1 MGRLKSMVRRV
12 SSPSDRRVARQT
24 IWMGSMTAVQF
35 VGGIVHVSLAARIL
49 GPEGYGILAVFIA
62 VTSLLH
68 NFLAMPGGEVITTYV
83 TRSVAAGRRE
93 EASATLRFA
102 LAAALGFR
110 LVSYCLLVVF
120 ALTSNGFLGVE
131 RSYAAALIVFGVA
144 GILIA
149 ARGESLAVL
158 RLADRVWLGVAVMSV
173 GTLTRIAVML
183 VAWTSGGGLFM
194 IVWAYVAEAAV
205 TGVGMF
211 AAATISASRAGLPE
225 FLRSLTIRVPRDVV
239 TFQIASFGK
248 STIASLGQNLNV
260 LLIAELSSASQL
272 GLYGAARS
280 IITSAG
286 IPFRP
291 ITSAVQV
298 EFSRQWYSSDK
309 ERIRRTALRFTLLT
323 LMLASTGYGL
333 LTVFHDAIIL
343 TILGA
348 DFSGAAL
355 PMLIMIVGTF
365 VSRSTSVLGV
375 LPAATGRAWPTLAA
389 QTAGVLVSLAIILWH
404 VPRHGAEGA
413 AWANTSSSIIYVVVL
428 VPFVVSVLRRGH
440 SGSR

>member
-1 MGRLKSMVRRV
+1 MV
-12 SSPSDRRVARQT
+12 
-24 IWMGSMTAVQF
+24 
-35 VGGIVHVSLAARIL
+35 
-49 GPEGYGILAVFIA
+49 GIL
-62 VTSLLH
+62 SCWLCSH
-68 NFLAMPGGEVITTYV
+68 SP
-83 TRSVAAGRRE
+83 
-93 EASATLRFA
+93 
-102 LAAALGFR
+102 
-110 LVSYCLLVVF
+110 
-120 ALTSNGFLGVE
+120 SNGFLGSGAKSHAE
-131 RSYAAALIVFGVA
+131 RSHRCYTALA
-144 GILIA
+144 GILVA

-158 RLADRVWLGVAVMSV
+158 RLADRVWLGLAVVTV

-211 AAATISASRAGLPE
+211 AAAIISASRAGLPG

-248 STIASLGQNLNV
+248 STIASLGQNLNL

-272 GLYGAARS
+272 GLYSAARS

-291 ITSAVQV
+291 ITSGVQV

-323 LMLASTGYGL
+323 LMLASAGYGL
-333 LTVFHDAIIL
+333 LIVFHDAIIL
-343 TILGA
+343 TVFGA

-355 PMLIMIVGTF
+355 PMLIMIIGTF

-375 LPAATGRAWPTLAA
+375 LPAATGRAWPTVAA

-413 AWANTSSSIIYVVVL
+413 AWANTSCSIIYVVVL

-440 SGSR
+440 SVAR